1 MPLIRETIL
10 TTVSAEGRLHIT
22 PIGIIAGGDGW
33 IIAPF
38 RPSTTL
44 DNLRAVPFAVA
55 NHTDDVRIFAGCL
68 TGRQEWPTRA
78 SDNVPVPRLV
88 GALAHVELAVVGVTE
103 DEQRPRFQCVVV
115 GRGLHAPFEG
125 FNRAQA
131 AVIEAAILVSR
142 LHMLPR
148 EKIEAEIGY
157 LEAAIEKTAGARET
171 EAWVWLMEAVRA
183 HFARNGQSAASNH
196 PLS

>member
-1 MPLIRETIL
+1 M
-10 TTVSAEGRLHIT
+10 
-22 PIGIIAGGDGW
+22 
-33 IIAPF
+33 
-38 RPSTTL
+38 
-44 DNLRAVPFAVA
+44 PFAVA

-78 SDNVPVPRLV
+78 SDNVPVPRLA
-88 GALAHVELAVVGVTE
+88 GALAHIELAVVGVTE
-103 DEQRPRFQCVVV
+103 DEQRPRFQCASWAMACT
-115 GRGLHAPFEG
+115 RRLPG

-157 LEAAIEKTAGARET
+157 LETAIEKTAGARET
-171 EAWVWLMEAVRA
+171 EAWVWLMEAIRA
-183 HFARNGQSAASNH
+183 HYARKGQSAASNR